1 MSVEGMHFITCVIT
15 LTLTQT
21 FALTENHFFNVC
33 ECMFVYI
40 YSACISD
47 SVENTGFISS
57 VSLLI
62 DLLTLY
68 IGIASACIVIVHSR
82 PQGNTVANQV
92 RPFLPL
98 WSVKVCP
105 VGNNVCFCHTPQYAY
120 MGLCSPFLQCIVQM
134 WWVYGIETLELTEFW
149 PSPQKTTHCSV

>member
-1 MSVEGMHFITCVIT
+1 MHFNTRVIM

-33 ECMFVYI
+33 ECMCVCIYI

-47 SVENTGFISS
+47 SVEKTGFISS

-68 IGIASACIVIVHSR
+68 IRKASCIVIDHKK
-82 PQGNTVANQV
+82 T
-92 RPFLPL
+92 L
-98 WSVKVCP
+98 WPIK
-105 VGNNVCFCHTPQYAY
+105 
-120 MGLCSPFLQCIVQM
+120 
-134 WWVYGIETLELTEFW
+134 
-149 PSPQKTTHCSV
+149 